1 MGLPSQSLPTLL
13 VKLLTHR
20 CTIACD
26 FSIHRQS
33 AALSFSRLCNHR
45 LLRSFRSRFSHNGG
59 HIMLVP
65 CPFRYR
71 EPTPAPS
78 TCQSIHFCGTIRR
91 LTPPGVSPD
100 VCSWMHGLSSQFLPF
115 PSPFGRG

>member
-65 CPFRYR
+65 HLLKHSFLWHYP
-71 EPTPAPS
+71 PTHAARS
-78 TCQSIHFCGTIRR
+78 FSGCLFLDARTFLTCKTQARLSDCFLLYCQFSIIISG
-91 LTPPGVSPD
+91 
-100 VCSWMHGLSSQFLPF
+100 
-115 PSPFGRG
+115 